1 MGEVSARE
9 EGARLRLLPTR
20 WAEDQTLGSSD
31 NPTRIQR
38 LHNVPSHRQ
47 RSCFKWNFI
56 RPLST
61 EGQWR
66 FRTSMK
72 FDSRANAEL
81 HNPDNSWESW
91 ENHLLTHQPRH
102 WERKSRLITYIHE
115 IFYSTVFSSVLKTLL
130 GLSYLRKWFDCSL
143 QESTSPNPSNSSLE
157 SKNLCPWILW
167 IPCLKIFPF
176 LFLPILDLLANLKF
190 PHWKCRFKPNFQ
202 SSINSGLT
210 SSPSPLPDAAKAL
223 RGGM

>member
-1 MGEVSARE
+1 MCHHTVGSPASSEILFDHFL
-9 EGARLRLLPTR
+9 LRGSGDLGPQWNLT
-20 WAEDQTLGSSD
+20 AEQM
-31 NPTRIQR
+31 Q
-38 LHNVPSHRQ
+38 
-47 RSCFKWNFI
+47 
-56 RPLST
+56 
-61 EGQWR
+61 
-66 FRTSMK
+66 
-72 FDSRANAEL
+72 L
-81 HNPDNSWESW
+81 HNPGNSWESW